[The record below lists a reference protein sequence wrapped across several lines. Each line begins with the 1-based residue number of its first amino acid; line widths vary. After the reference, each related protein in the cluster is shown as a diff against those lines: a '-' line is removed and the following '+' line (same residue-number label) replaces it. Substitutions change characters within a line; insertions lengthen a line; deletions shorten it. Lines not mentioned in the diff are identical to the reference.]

1 MTARATSPGA
11 AAPLLDALRAPPN
24 LITLSRLALI
34 GLAAALFAAGNT
46 AAALVPGV
54 LAGATDYLDGYV
66 ARRTGRVTRL
76 GEILDQF
83 CDVALE
89 LVLLLM
95 ATHAAGGLPVFVLLP
110 YVLREIWV
118 AGVRRYTAEKQINI
132 PSRLTGKLKSA
143 FLGWSAVPLFVGLGL
158 SPASGWAEPLILL
171 GRAGIAVGLVLSLVS
186 GALYTRDFVRAYA
199 E

>member
-1 MTARATSPGA
+1 MNVDRAVPLGTG
-11 AAPLLDALRAPPN
+11 PLLEALRAPPN

-34 GLAAALFAAGNT
+34 GLAATLFAAGHT
-46 AAALVPGV
+46 MGALVPGV

-95 ATHAAGGLPVFVLLP
+95 ATSAARGLPALVLLP

-118 AGVRRYTAEKQINI
+118 AGLRRYTAEKHINI
-132 PSRLTGKLKSA
+132 PSRFTGKLKSA
-143 FLGWSAVPLFVGLGL
+143 FLGWSAVPLFVGLSL
-158 SPASGWAEPLILL
+158 PSSSAWSAPLILL
-171 GRAGIAVGLVLSLVS
+171 GRTGVAAGLVLSLVS

>member
-1 MTARATSPGA
+1 MNK
-11 AAPLLDALRAPPN
+11 PLVEALRAPPN
-24 LITLSRLALI
+24 LITLSRLGLI
-34 GLAAALFAAGNT
+34 ALAAGLFAAGST
-46 AAALVPGV
+46 VGALVPGV

-95 ATHAAGGLPVFVLLP
+95 AVSGSRGLPTLVLLP
-110 YVLREIWV
+110 YVLREVWV
-118 AGVRRYTAEKQINI
+118 AGLRRYTAEKQINI

-143 FLGWSAVPLFVGLGL
+143 FLGWSAVPLFLGL
-158 SPASGWAEPLILL
+158 SLPVASSWATPLILF
-171 GRAGIAVGLVLSLVS
+171 GRVGVTLGLVLSLVS
-186 GALYTRDFVRAYA
+186 GLLYTRDFVRAYA
-199 E
+199 G